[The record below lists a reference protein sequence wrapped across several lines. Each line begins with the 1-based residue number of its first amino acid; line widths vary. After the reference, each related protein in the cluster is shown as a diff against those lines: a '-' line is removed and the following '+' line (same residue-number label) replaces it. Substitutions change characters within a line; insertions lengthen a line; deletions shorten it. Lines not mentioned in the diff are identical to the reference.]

1 MTEILLKAL
10 TPVWLFAFTFL
21 ILQPTTDAHMPV
33 ESSHPEDSKSI
44 TKIGF
49 SVAAAA
55 GVTALGRWITPIG
68 ALEQEIQKLTADEN
82 FVRQWMLLNTDA
94 NSQEKGKRAL
104 ANIEKEKKAKAKKLR
119 RTELWAYPLI
129 IVVGTGAMLLTS
141 SLIGD

>member
-1 MTEILLKAL
+1 MTKIPLKVL
-10 TPVWLFAFTFL
+10 TSVWLFAFTFL
-21 ILQPTTDAHMPV
+21 ILQPTIDADMPV
-33 ESSHPEDSKSI
+33 ESSLPEESKSF

-49 SVAAAA
+49 SVAVAA

-68 ALEQEIQKLTADEN
+68 TLEQEIQKLTADED
-82 FVRQWMLLNTDA
+82 FVRRWMLLNTDV

-119 RTELWAYPLI
+119 RTEFWAYPLI
-129 IVVGTGAMLLTS
+129 IMVGTGAMLLTS

>member
-1 MTEILLKAL
+1 MTKIPLKVL
-10 TPVWLFAFTFL
+10 TSVWLFAFTFL
-21 ILQPTTDAHMPV
+21 ILQPTIDADMPV
-33 ESSHPEDSKSI
+33 ESSLPQESKSL

-49 SVAAAA
+49 SVATAA

-68 ALEQEIQKLTADEN
+68 TLEQEIQKLTADED
-82 FVRQWMLLNTDA
+82 FVRRWMLLNTDV

-104 ANIEKEKKAKAKKLR
+104 ANIEKEKKAKQKKLR
-119 RTELWAYPLI
+119 RTAFWAYPLI